1 MANELR
7 NRDFNVFDPMND
19 FFGDFGKNFFNSVA
33 GNQMKTDVIENE
45 DNYVVSSELPGFKK
59 DEIHLD
65 YNNDTLSIH
74 ATHDLNKEDTN
85 KEGKVL
91 RKERT
96 SSNIARAFY
105 LPDIDIDNV
114 SADYDGGILKITLPK
129 QEVKDEEAH
138 KININ

>member
-7 NRDFNVFDPMND
+7 NRDFDVFDPMSD

-59 DEIHLD
+59 DDIHLD
-65 YNNDTLSIH
+65 YDNDTLSIH
-74 ATHDLNKEDTN
+74 ASHNLNKEDTN

-96 SSNIARAFY
+96 SSNVARSFY
-105 LPDIDIDNV
+105 LPDVEIDQI
-114 SADYDGGILKITLPK
+114 SAKYDGGILKIELPK
-129 QEVKDEEAH
+129 STQKQAAH
-138 KININ
+138 KISIN